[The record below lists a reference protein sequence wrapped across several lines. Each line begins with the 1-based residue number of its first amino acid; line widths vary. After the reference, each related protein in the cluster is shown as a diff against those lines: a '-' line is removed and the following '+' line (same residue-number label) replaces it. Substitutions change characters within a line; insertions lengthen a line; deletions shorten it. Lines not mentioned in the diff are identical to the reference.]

1 MATGPTPSS
10 PHDWF
15 VFAFPLSA
23 EAWDRFAVDSLLPPG
38 LPGAPAEP
46 AWEIRRLADRL
57 VRELRGGP
65 PAEVLLALRTLNQVL
80 RHVAVRYFGLENP
93 GSLDRGRTWAARRLG
108 EDGVEGVLRAFTD
121 LYPPL
126 EVRAG
131 RRTAAEHLG
140 LPAGALGG
148 RDLATVELLL
158 LHLNVGNPAA
168 SEASALF
175 ADDTLRG
182 RVSYVPFVTGFEA
195 YLADHEAPGG
205 EGVPLLQLLR
215 APLLASPGSL
225 YGQLAWIREHWA
237 HLLPDDLLRGL
248 QLALDV
254 LREID
259 LRRAPGPG
267 GPAPLLEFGPGRAG
281 WRDGQPEPEAFSRD
295 AEWMANV
302 VLIAKSV
309 HVWLDQLGKR
319 HGRSITRL
327 DQVPDQELDRL
338 AAWGVNGLWLIGL
351 WERSRASARIKQY
364 MGNPEAAASAYAL
377 HDYRIADEL
386 GGEDAWRDLS
396 ERAGRR
402 GIRLASDM
410 VPNHMGIDSRWVVE
424 HPEYFLQLPQ
434 PPYPA
439 YRFTGGDLC
448 DAPGVAV
455 RIEEG
460 YWNRTDAAVVFQRV
474 DENTGQ
480 ARYIYHGNDGTSMPW
495 NDTAQLDFL
504 RADVREAVIRVI
516 LDVARRFP
524 IIRFDAAMTLA
535 KKHYQR
541 LWFPAPGDAGAIPSR
556 AEHGLTREQFDAA
569 MPVEFW
575 REVVDRVAKE
585 APDTLL
591 LAEAFWLMEGYFVRT
606 LGMHRVYNSAFMN
619 MLKMEDNAKYR
630 QTLKN
635 VLEFSPAVLQ
645 RFVNFMNNPD
655 ERTAI
660 EQFGKGDKYFGC
672 MLLMVTLP
680 GLPMIGHGQVEGY
693 TEKYGMEY
701 RRAYWDEQVDEDLV
715 RRHER
720 DIFPV
725 MRRRGIFSGAEH
737 FALFDLEGDGG
748 WVDENVFAYANRG
761 DGGKA
766 LIIYNNAY
774 EGTSGRLR
782 LAAAVNIGSAEQPH
796 LVRRSLVEALDL
808 DPSPGAWHVYR
819 DHLDGCEYLR
829 TGEELAQGGL
839 HVTLHGYQA
848 RALLDWRLV
857 HDTDGT
863 WSRLAAQLRGGGTPD
878 LGRARRRLQLEGE
891 LAEVRAW
898 FAPAILSWLE
908 SAVLPAATSGEVAD
922 SEVTA
927 GEVASGEAASSD
939 VTSCD
944 RATGA
949 AATADDA
956 AEPAALAD
964 LPADLAELARALRA
978 LPGRLAAL
986 ARDPRPGA
994 RTRADLTGLV
1004 QGLPGSRSLEIA
1016 YLAAALRRVRD
1027 PGGPGRP
1034 ARAPVPAG
1042 DAGLVAEDAALALR
1056 DWSGHA
1062 YQAERD
1068 AGLAWALAQA
1078 DDAGRALAAGRADWL
1093 PDALARPDFARAAG
1107 VNHHAGAGWVGKE
1120 ELEAILQV
1128 MLVEAL
1134 AALPADPL
1142 AAPAARAPA
1151 AAAPP
1156 PLVALLDGRA
1166 LALAAAA
1173 RAGYRL
1179 DRLAAELAGP
1189 AVG

>member
-1 MATGPTPSS
+1 MAPDPA
-10 PHDWF
+10 PPPRHDWF
-15 VFAFPLSA
+15 VFAFPLSV

-38 LPGAPAEP
+38 LPGIPADP

-57 VRELRGGP
+57 TRQRPAGP

-80 RHVAVRYFGLENP
+80 RHVAVRYFEVENP
-93 GSLDRGRTWAARRLG
+93 GSLDRGRAWAARRLG

-126 EVRAG
+126 DVRAG
-131 RRTAAEHLG
+131 RRSAVQYLALG
-140 LPAGALGG
+140 AGPLGG
-148 RDLATVELLL
+148 RDRATVELLL

-168 SEASALF
+168 TEASPLF
-175 ADDTLRG
+175 ADDTLRE

-195 YLADHEAPGG
+195 YLAEHEAPGG

-215 APLLASPGSL
+215 APLLASPDSL
-225 YGQLAWIREHWA
+225 YGQLAWIRERWA

-254 LREID
+254 LKEID

-267 GPAPLLEFGPGRAG
+267 GPAPVLEFGPGRAG
-281 WRDGQPEPEAFSRD
+281 WQGGLPEPEAFSRD

-309 HVWLDQLGKR
+309 HVWLDQLSRR
-319 HGRSITRL
+319 HGRAIARL
-327 DQVPDQELDRL
+327 DQIPDQELDRL

-474 DENTGQ
+474 DEGTGQ

-575 REVVDRVAKE
+575 REVVDRVARE

-619 MLKMEDNAKYR
+619 MLKMEDNQKYR

-680 GLPMIGHGQVEGY
+680 GLPMIGHGQIEGF

-701 RRAYWDEQVDEDLV
+701 RRAYWDEQADEDLI

-720 DIFPV
+720 DIFPL
-725 MRRRGIFSGAEH
+725 MRRRGIFSGAEN
-737 FALFDLEGDGG
+737 FALFDLESDGG

-761 DGGKA
+761 AAGKA
-766 LIIYNNAY
+766 LIVYNNCY

-782 LAAAVNIGSAEQPH
+782 LAAAVNTGSAEQPH
-796 LVRRSLVEALDL
+796 LVRRSLAEALDL
-808 DPSPGAWHVYR
+808 DAAPGIWHVFR

-829 TGEELAQGGL
+829 TGEELIQGGL
-839 HVTLHGYQA
+839 HVSLRGYQS
-848 RALLDWRLV
+848 RALVDWRRV

-863 WSRLAAQLRGGGTPD
+863 WARLAAQLGGGGTPD

-898 FAPAILSWLE
+898 FPPALLSWLE
-908 SAVLPAATSGEVAD
+908 TAAVPAAPASGDPGAD
-922 SEVTA
+922 SRE
-927 GEVASGEAASSD
+927 
-939 VTSCD
+939 
-944 RATGA
+944 
-949 AATADDA
+949 ATAPPAGPPRLPEDLPRLPQGLA
-956 AEPAALAD
+956 ALARSLGALPAALAD
-964 LPADLAELARALRA
+964 LAADASL
-978 LPGRLAAL
+978 
-986 ARDPRPGA
+986 GA
-994 RTRADLTGLV
+994 RTRRDLAAWAGD
-1004 QGLPGSRSLEIA
+1004 LPGSRTLEVV
-1016 YLAAALRRVRD
+1016 YLAAVLRRVRD
-1027 PGGPGRP
+1027 PGGAGAATRS
-1034 ARAPVPAG
+1034 PVPAG
-1042 DAGLVAEDAALALR
+1042 DADLVAEDMARTLR

-1068 AGLAWALAQA
+1068 AALAWALAQA
-1078 DDAGRALAAGRADWL
+1078 DDAVRALAVGRADWL

-1107 VNHHAGAGWVGKE
+1107 VNVHDGVAWFGKE
-1120 ELEAILQV
+1120 ELESILQA

-1134 AALPADPL
+1134 ATTPGPQAPGSPRPQAD
-1142 AAPAARAPA
+1142 RPA
-1151 AAAPP
+1151 AA
-1156 PLVALLDGRA
+1156 PLLVTLLDARA
-1166 LALAAAA
+1166 LALEAAA

-1179 DRLAAELAGP
+1179 DRLDAELSGR
-1189 AVG
+1189 

>member
-1 MATGPTPSS
+1 MVPGPTP
-10 PHDWF
+10 PDHHDWF

-23 EAWDRFAVDSLLPPG
+23 EAWDRFAVDSLLPAG

-57 VRELRGGP
+57 ARERAAGP

-80 RHVAVRYFGLENP
+80 RHVAVRYFEVENP
-93 GSLDRGRTWAARRLG
+93 GSLDRGRDWAARRLG
-108 EDGVEGVLRAFTD
+108 KDGVEGVLLAFTD

-131 RRTAAEHLG
+131 RRSTDQYLG
-140 LPAGALGG
+140 LDLGPQRG
-148 RDLATVELLL
+148 RDRATVELLL

-168 SEASALF
+168 AEASPLF
-175 ADDTLRG
+175 ADDKLRE
-182 RVSYVPFVTGFEA
+182 RVSYLPFVTGFEA
-195 YLADHEAPGG
+195 YLAEHEAPGG

-215 APLLASPGSL
+215 APLLASPDSL
-225 YGQLAWIREHWA
+225 YGQLAWIRERWA
-237 HLLPDDLLRGL
+237 HLLPEDLLRGL

-254 LREID
+254 LKEID

-267 GPAPLLEFGPGRAG
+267 GPAPVLEFGPGRAG

-309 HVWLDQLGKR
+309 HVWLDQIGKR
-319 HGRSITRL
+319 HGRPITRL
-327 DQVPDQELDRL
+327 DQIPDQELDRL
-338 AAWGVNGLWLIGL
+338 AAWGINGLWLIGL

-364 MGNPEAAASAYAL
+364 MGNPDAAASAYAL

-410 VPNHMGIDSRWVVE
+410 VPNHMGIDSTWVVE

-439 YRFTGGDLC
+439 YRFDGGNLC
-448 DAPGVAV
+448 DTPGVGV

-474 DENTGQ
+474 DEHTRQ

-504 RADVREAVIRVI
+504 RSDVREAVIRVI

-541 LWFPAPGDAGAIPSR
+541 LWFPAPGDSGAIPSR

-619 MLKMEDNAKYR
+619 MLKMEDNQKYR

-672 MLLMVTLP
+672 MLMMVTLP
-680 GLPMIGHGQVEGY
+680 GLPMIGHGQIEGF

-701 RRAYWDEQVDEDLV
+701 RRAYWDEQVDEVLV

-720 DIFPV
+720 DIFPL
-725 MRRRGIFSGAEH
+725 MRRRGTFSGAEN

-761 DGGKA
+761 AGDKA
-766 LIIYNNAY
+766 LIVYNNSY
-774 EGTSGRLR
+774 ERTSGRLR
-782 LAAAVNIGSAEQPH
+782 MAAPFNTGSAENPH

-808 DPSPGAWHVYR
+808 DTSPGSWHVFR

-829 TGEELAQGGL
+829 TGEELERDGL
-839 HVTLHGYQA
+839 HLPLHGYQA
-848 RALLDWRLV
+848 RALVDWRHV
-857 HDTDGT
+857 RDTDGS

-891 LAEVRAW
+891 LAEVRTW
-898 FAPAILSWLE
+898 FTPSILSWLE
-908 SAVLPAATSGEVAD
+908 AAVLPLAPDPDGPAV
-922 SEVTA
+922 
-927 GEVASGEAASSD
+927 
-939 VTSCD
+939 
-944 RATGA
+944 A
-949 AATADDA
+949 AAALQDA
-956 AEPAALAD
+956 VVEPQDLDCLPSGLAD
-964 LPADLAELARALRA
+964 LARSLRTLPVRLAE
-978 LPGRLAAL
+978 AAANPL
-986 ARDPRPGA
+986 LGA
-994 RTRADLTGLV
+994 RTRKELAAWV
-1004 QGLPGSRSLEIA
+1004 RGLPGSRTLEIA

-1027 PGGPGRP
+1027 PGGADRT
-1034 ARAPVPAG
+1034 ARSPVPPG
-1042 DAGLVAEDAALALR
+1042 DADLVAEDVGLALR
-1056 DWSGHA
+1056 DWTGHA
-1062 YQAERD
+1062 YQADRD
-1068 AGLAWALAQA
+1068 AHLAWALSQA
-1078 DDAGRALAAGRADWL
+1078 DDAVRALSAGRADWL
-1093 PDALARPDFARAAG
+1093 PGALARPDFARAAA
-1107 VNHHAGAGWVGKE
+1107 VNLHDGLKWLGKE
-1120 ELEAILQV
+1120 ELEALLQT
-1128 MLVEAL
+1128 MMVEAL
-1134 AALPADPL
+1134 AT
-1142 AAPAARAPA
+1142 

-1156 PLVALLDGRA
+1156 PYAAHGSPAAAPGKVTSGMAAEAPLPATLLVTLLDARA
-1166 LALAAAA
+1166 LAVEAAA
-1173 RAGYRL
+1173 RAGYRV
-1179 DRLAAELAGP
+1179 DRLAAELSGP
-1189 AVG
+1189 

>member
-1 MATGPTPSS
+1 MAPGPTP
-10 PHDWF
+10 PDRHDWF

-23 EAWDRFAVDSLLPPG
+23 EAWDRFAVDSLLPAG

-57 VRELRGGP
+57 ARERTPGP

-80 RHVAVRYFGLENP
+80 RHVAVRYFEVENP
-93 GSLDRGRTWAARRLG
+93 GSLDRGRDWAARRLG
-108 EDGVEGVLRAFTD
+108 SDGVEGVLRAFTD

-126 EVRAG
+126 DVRAG
-131 RRTAAEHLG
+131 RRSTEQYLG
-140 LPAGALGG
+140 QALGALRG
-148 RDLATVELLL
+148 RDRATVELLL

-168 SEASALF
+168 AEASALF
-175 ADDTLRG
+175 ADDTLRE
-182 RVSYVPFVTGFEA
+182 RVSYLPFVTGFEA
-195 YLADHEAPGG
+195 YLAEHEAPGG

-215 APLLASPGSL
+215 APLLASPDSL
-225 YGQLAWIREHWA
+225 YGQLAWIRERWA
-237 HLLPDDLLRGL
+237 HLLPEDLLRGL

-267 GPAPLLEFGPGRAG
+267 GPAPVLEFGPGRAG

-309 HVWLDQLGKR
+309 HVWLDQMGKR
-319 HGRSITRL
+319 HGRAIARL
-327 DQVPDQELDRL
+327 DQIPDQELDRM
-338 AAWGVNGLWLIGL
+338 AAWGINGLWLIGL

-364 MGNPEAAASAYAL
+364 MGNPDAAASAYAL

-410 VPNHMGIDSRWVVE
+410 VPNHMGIDSTWVVE
-424 HPEYFLQLPQ
+424 RPEYFLQSPQ

-439 YRFTGGDLC
+439 YRFDGGNLC
-448 DAPGVAV
+448 DSPGVGV

-474 DENTGQ
+474 DEHTGQ

-541 LWFPAPGDAGAIPSR
+541 LWFPAPGDSGAIPSR

-575 REVVDRVAKE
+575 REVVDRVAQE

-672 MLLMVTLP
+672 MLMMVTLP
-680 GLPMIGHGQVEGY
+680 GLPMIGHGQVEGF

-720 DIFPV
+720 DIFPL
-725 MRRRGIFSGAEH
+725 MRRRGVFSGAEN

-761 DGGKA
+761 AGDKA
-766 LIIYNNAY
+766 LIVYNNCY
-774 EGTSGRLR
+774 ERTSGHLR
-782 LAAAVNIGSAEQPH
+782 LSAPVNTGSAENPH

-808 DPSPGAWHVYR
+808 DAAPGSWHVFR

-829 TGEELAQGGL
+829 TGEELARDGL
-839 HVTLHGYQA
+839 HLPLHGYQA
-848 RALLDWRLV
+848 RALVDWRRV

-863 WSRLAAQLRGGGTPD
+863 WSRLAARLRGGGTPD

-891 LAEVRAW
+891 LAEVRTW

-908 SAVLPAATSGEVAD
+908 AAVLPVAPD
-922 SEVTA
+922 PGGPTVGTPPLPDAA
-927 GEVASGEAASSD
+927 GEPGELAGLPSG
-939 VTSCD
+939 
-944 RATGA
+944 
-949 AATADDA
+949 
-956 AEPAALAD
+956 LAD
-964 LPADLAELARALRA
+964 LPSGLADLARSLRT
-978 LPGRLAAL
+978 LPVRLAAAGGDRKL
-986 ARDPRPGA
+986 GA
-994 RTRADLTGLV
+994 RTREDLAGWIR
-1004 QGLPGSRSLEIA
+1004 GLPGSRTLEIA

-1027 PGGPGRP
+1027 PGGAGRSS
-1034 ARAPVPAG
+1034 RAPVPPG
-1042 DAGLVAEDAALALR
+1042 DADLVAEDVGLVLR
-1056 DWSGHA
+1056 DWTGHA

-1068 AGLAWALAQA
+1068 AHQAWALAQA
-1078 DDAGRALAAGRADWL
+1078 DDAVRALCAGRADWL
-1093 PDALARPDFARAAG
+1093 PGAMARPDFARAAG
-1107 VNHHAGAGWVGKE
+1107 VNLHDGLKWFGRE
-1120 ELEAILQV
+1120 DLEALLQT
-1128 MLVEAL
+1128 MMVEAL
-1134 AALPADPL
+1134 ATAVPGPPASVQPGS
-1142 AAPAARAPA
+1142 PA
-1151 AAAPP
+1151 AA
-1156 PLVALLDGRA
+1156 PLPLPLLVTLLDARA
-1166 LALAAAA
+1166 LALDAAA
-1173 RAGYRL
+1173 RAGYRV

-1189 AVG
+1189 TQG